1 MAKTANSTAT
11 GIAEPKRRKRG
22 PRSEKPQRI
31 MDWLA
36 EWFSEHDYP
45 PAIRDIVNGCK
56 MSSTSVVDYNL
67 KILEREGKIK
77 RDRTRA
83 RTITLVEPEQ
93 PKVRVV
99 EMPELS
105 IPVVGAIAAGTSTLL
120 TDVPSIW
127 GSAANVDDHYQVT
140 ADMIGGRDPEEDKLF
155 AVTVNGES
163 LLEDMILPGDTVILQ
178 HDTEYPDGYLTAVYM
193 RDEEVLTLK
202 YLYREDGRVRLQ
214 PANPAMDPIY
224 TTEDNIEIQGLII
237 SVLRSGARRL
247 RPSRA

>member
-1 MAKTANSTAT
+1 MAKTANSTAR

-83 RTITLVEPEQ
+83 RTITLVGLEPKPGPAAE
-93 PKVRVV
+93 PPRFGVPL
-99 EMPELS
+99 M
-105 IPVVGAIAAGTSTLL
+105 GAIAAGTTSL
-120 TDVPSIW
+120 VPE
-127 GSAANVDDHYQVT
+127 AADAKQAEQVQVT
-140 ADMIGGRDPEEDKLF
+140 GDMLAGRDPDDLF
-155 AVTVNGES
+155 AVTVRGDS
-163 LLEDMILPGDTVILQ
+163 MVDALIADGDTVILERA
-178 HDTEYPDGYLTAVYM
+178 DDLSNRELAAVYM
-193 RDEEVLTLK
+193 RDEEIMTLK
-202 YLYREDGRVRLQ
+202 RFYREAGRIRLQ
-214 PANPAMDPIY
+214 PENPAMAPIY
-224 TTEDNIEIQGLII
+224 TSEDNIEIQGRVV
-237 SVLRSGARRL
+237 SVLRH
-247 RPSRA
+247 PN

>member
-1 MAKTANSTAT
+1 MAKTADSSARDV
-11 GIAEPKRRKRG
+11 AEPKRRKRG
-22 PRSEKPQRI
+22 PRSEKPQKI

-45 PAIRDIVNGCK
+45 PAIRDIVSGCK

-93 PKVRVV
+93 PSVRVV

-120 TDVPSIW
+120 TDVHGGW
-127 GSAANVDDHYQVT
+127 GNAAHVEEHCQVT
-140 ADMIGGRDPEEDKLF
+140 SDMIGGLDPEEDKLF
-155 AVTVNGES
+155 AVTVNGQS

-224 TTEDNIEIQGLII
+224 TSEDNIEIQGLIV
-237 SVLRSGARRL
+237 SVLRRDMRRPRRGA
-247 RPSRA
+247 

>member
-1 MAKTANSTAT
+1 MAKTTDNSARDV
-11 GIAEPKRRKRG
+11 AEPKRRKRG
-22 PRSEKPQRI
+22 PRSEKPQKI
-31 MDWLA
+31 MDWLS

-45 PAIRDIVNGCK
+45 PAIRDIVSGCK

-93 PKVRVV
+93 PSVRVV

-120 TDVPSIW
+120 TDVHGGW
-127 GSAANVDDHYQVT
+127 GNAANVEDHCQVT
-140 ADMIGGRDPEEDKLF
+140 SDMVSGRNDPEVDKLF
-155 AVTVNGES
+155 AVTVRGDS
-163 LLEDMILPGDTVILQ
+163 LRDAMVLPRDTVILE
-178 HDTEYPDGYLTAVYM
+178 HDTQISGKGELVAVYM

-202 YLYREDGRVRLQ
+202 RLYREDGRIRLQ
-214 PANPAMDPIY
+214 PENSTMEPIY
-224 TTEDNIEIQGLII
+224 TTEENIEIQGRVV
-237 SVLRSGARRL
+237 SVIRRVN
-247 RPSRA
+247 

>member
-1 MAKTANSTAT
+1 MAKTANSSAT

-93 PKVRVV
+93 PSVRVV

-120 TDVPSIW
+120 TDVPSFW
-127 GSAANVDDHYQVT
+127 GSAANVEEHYQVT
-140 ADMIGGRDPEEDKLF
+140 SDMVSGRNDPEADKLF
-155 AVTVNGES
+155 AVTVRGES
-163 LLEDMILPGDTVILQ
+163 LRDAMVLPHDTVILE
-178 HDTEYPDGYLTAVYM
+178 HDTQIRGKGELVAVYM

-202 YLYREDGRVRLQ
+202 RLYREDGRIRLQ
-214 PANPAMDPIY
+214 PENSTMEPIY
-224 TTEDNIEIQGLII
+224 TTEENIEVQGRVV
-237 SVLRSGARRL
+237 SVIRRVN
-247 RPSRA
+247 